1 MIAMMQGRYNIVS
14 IPGLYYAV
22 LGIVT
27 VLTLP
32 SMKTSHVQRER
43 LCLSTWWTIPGSVRR
58 MMGGVLELSML
69 GVRRTKLLQTDP
81 SPSVPMP
88 RMTWEHVNAQARSS

>member
-1 MIAMMQGRYNIVS
+1 MIAMMQGRYNIVI

-27 VLTLP
+27 VLTLL

-43 LCLSTWWTIPGSVRR
+43 LCLSTWLHMIG
-58 MMGGVLELSML
+58 L
-69 GVRRTKLLQTDP
+69 
-81 SPSVPMP
+81 
-88 RMTWEHVNAQARSS
+88 VNK